1 MVDSPEIPPDTAP
14 DTPPETATGDCT
26 VLVVDDDPIAR
37 DVLSAAL
44 EAAGLRTLCAKDG
57 EEMGAVIAR
66 EPVNVILLDIGMP
79 GKDGFTL
86 TRELRGTSD
95 VGLIIV
101 SARDSRED
109 RLAGLELGADD
120 YVVKPVDEGELVVRV
135 RALLRRLDHTG
146 AGRRQGEPRRR
157 RFGRWEMDP
166 YSRTLREL
174 NGPGVHLTAA
184 EFDLLAAFVDNAG
197 EVMTRQQLLTG
208 HRPVPFEPTERT
220 VDVLVRRLR
229 QKLEDDPSKPRLIV
243 TVHRAGYIFTAEVES
258 SGDP

>member
-1 MVDSPEIPPDTAP
+1 LADIPDA
-14 DTPPETATGDCT
+14 ATDAGA
-26 VLVVDDDPIAR
+26 VLIVDDDPITR
-37 DVLSAAL
+37 DVLTAAL
-44 EAAGLRTLCAKDG
+44 EAAGMRTLSAADG
-57 EEMGAVIAR
+57 VEMGRVIAR
-66 EPVNVILLDIGMP
+66 ERVSVILLDIGMP

-86 TRELRGTSD
+86 TRELRGASD

-101 SARDSRED
+101 SARDSRAD

-120 YVVKPVDEGELVVRV
+120 YMVKPVDEAELAVRV
-135 RALLRRLDHTG
+135 RALMRRLDSNS
-146 AGRRQGEPRRR
+146 ARRQGEPRRR
-157 RFGRWEMDP
+157 RFGRWEMDLH
-166 YSRTLREL
+166 SRTVREVD
-174 NGPGVHLTAA
+174 GADIHLTAA

-243 TVHRAGYIFTAEVES
+243 TVHRAGYIFTAEVDAPHE
-258 SGDP
+258 G